1 VHKIGNFTCERRVK
15 FIQELLKNMGISE
28 KRVQMHHVSA
38 AEASKLAEI
47 INTVSQQVIELN
59 KEENK

>member
-1 VHKIGNFTCERRVK
+1 
-15 FIQELLKNMGISE
+15 MGISD

-47 INTVSQQVIELN
+47 INTLCEDIVELN
-59 KEENK
+59 EIENK

>member
-1 VHKIGNFTCERRVK
+1 
-15 FIQELLKNMGISE
+15 MGINE

-47 INTVSQQVIELN
+47 IDTVCEQIAELN
-59 KEENK
+59 RMETQ

>member
-1 VHKIGNFTCERRVK
+1 
-15 FIQELLKNMGISE
+15 MGISE
-28 KRVQMHHVSA
+28 KRVQMYHISA

-47 INTVSQQVIELN
+47 VNTVTQQVIELN

>member
-1 VHKIGNFTCERRVK
+1 VQDVLRN
-15 FIQELLKNMGISE
+15 LGINE

-47 INTVSQQVIELN
+47 IDTICEEIVELN

>member
-1 VHKIGNFTCERRVK
+1 
-15 FIQELLKNMGISE
+15 MGMSE
-28 KRVQMHHVSA
+28 KRVQMYHVSA

-47 INTVSQQVIELN
+47 INTVSQQIMELN

>member
-1 VHKIGNFTCERRVK
+1 
-15 FIQELLKNMGISE
+15 MGINQ

-47 INTVSQQVIELN
+47 INSVCEEIAELN
-59 KEENK
+59 KLENI